1 MADIYRYSLIRAVP
15 DRRRGEWVN
24 IGLVVY
30 LDDRLDVRLLQNLTK
45 LKVLAPSLDVRSI
58 DDLPEIW
65 ASWTAK
71 VTEVAQ
77 RHLLLA
83 QFPLFQA
90 SEVASFACAP
100 RDYDATVDLIM
111 KDLVVPA
118 PAPRHRDS
126 LTRIEQRL
134 RGYFARS
141 KLLGTSQEDID
152 RHLVVHRYP
161 IAPGEHLYAD
171 FALRNGNLRLTE
183 TIDFRAGVDTLRN
196 AKRGQA
202 ALKAI
207 TLDRAMTIYKGNCI
221 PSVVYEANEETLDLI
236 QPSLNLLT
244 SYCDRLYDAGNDVDL
259 ADYMSMMA
267 DAANAQ
273 LSGLANNIRPNARGS

>member
-1 MADIYRYSLIRAVP
+1 MADIYSYSLIRAVP

-24 IGLVVY
+24 VGLVVF
-30 LDDRLDVRLLQNLTK
+30 LADRVDVRLLQNLTK

-58 DDLPEIW
+58 EDLPEIW
-65 ASWTAK
+65 SAWTQEL
-71 VTEVAQ
+71 TDVAE
-77 RHLLLA
+77 RRSMLA
-83 QFPLFQA
+83 EFPLFQA
-90 SEVASFACAP
+90 SEVAVFACAQ
-100 RDYDATVDLIM
+100 RDYEATVEQIM

-118 PAPRHRDS
+118 PAPRSRDS
-126 LTRIEQRL
+126 LTRIEKRL

-141 KLLGTSQEDID
+141 KLLGSSEEDIH
-152 RHLVVHRYP
+152 RHLVVNRYP

-171 FALRNGNLRLTE
+171 FALRNGTLRLTE
-183 TIDFRAGVDTLRN
+183 TIDFRAKVETLRN
-196 AKRGQA
+196 TKRGQA

-207 TLDRAMTIYKGNCI
+207 TLDRAMTITKGHCI

-244 SYCDRLYDAGNDVDL
+244 SYCDRLYDAGNEADL

-273 LSGLANNIRPNARGS
+273 LKGLH